1 MKATTLML
9 ALVFIAQSSVVA
21 AQQSTETLLEHQV
34 PQAKA
39 YTETLFADFE
49 SDFQNQ
55 LKKYSQQLQLDIEG
69 QVKQSI
75 TNLDLST
82 LN

>member
-1 MKATTLML
+1 MKATALML
-9 ALVFIAQSSVVA
+9 ALVFIAKSSVVA
-21 AQQSTETLLEHQV
+21 AQQPTETSLEHQLS
-34 PQAKA
+34 PTEAF
-39 YTETLFADFE
+39 TETLFTDFE

-55 LKKYSQQLQLDIEG
+55 LMKYSQQLQLDIDS

>member
-21 AQQSTETLLEHQV
+21 AQQSTETLIEHQV
-34 PQAKA
+34 PPAKA

-55 LKKYSQQLQLDIEG
+55 LMKYSQQLQLDIEG

-75 TNLDLST
+75 TNLDLSI